1 MDDGM
6 TDYRFI
12 PPFLLVLYFIAT
24 IAMQYNTTSSW
35 SEALMGFPVIAI
47 GIFCSFLIK
56 KLTKKEQPT
65 KRDIFRK
72 DLHTIIIS
80 FIIGSLLLIIL
91 NYDNSDM
98 KAWWGLWL
106 YFMLFFGL
114 IFSFIYSLIKTTL
127 KITSHAYT
135 IIYSYLIIGM
145 YILLQFLPMRINFL
159 SLGDIEPFYLLT
171 VILIFTHLGSCLLL
185 KRFHSQKIK

>member
-1 MDDGM
+1 MI
-6 TDYRFI
+6 YNRFI
-12 PPFLLVLYFIAT
+12 PFVLLTLYVIAAT
-24 IAMQYNTTSSW
+24 AMQYHTTTSW
-35 SEALMGFPVIAI
+35 SEGLIGLPVIGI
-47 GIFCSFLIK
+47 GILFTFLAK
-56 KLTKKEQPT
+56 KLTKNERQS
-65 KRDIFRK
+65 KRDVFRQ
-72 DLHTIIIS
+72 DLYAIIIA

-106 YFMLFFGL
+106 YFMMFFGL
-114 IFSFIYSLIKTTL
+114 IFSFIYALIKTTL

-135 IIYSYLIIGM
+135 VIYSYLIIGM
-145 YILLQFLPMRINFL
+145 FILLQFLPMRINVL
-159 SLGDIEPFYLLT
+159 SLGNIELFYLLT

>member
-1 MDDGM
+1 MI
-6 TDYRFI
+6 YSRFI
-12 PPFLLVLYFIAT
+12 PFVLLILYFIAAT
-24 IAMQYNTTSSW
+24 AMQYHTTTSW
-35 SEALMGFPVIAI
+35 PEALMALPVIGY
-47 GIFCSFLIK
+47 GIFCSCLIK
-56 KLTKKEQPT
+56 KIFNQGHLIKH
-65 KRDIFRK
+65 DIFRK
-72 DLHTIIIS
+72 DLYAIVIS

-91 NYDNSDM
+91 NYNNSDM

-114 IFSFIYSLIKTTL
+114 IFSVIYALIKTTL

-145 YILLQFLPMRINFL
+145 YILLQFLPMRINVL
-159 SLGDIEPFYLLT
+159 SLGEIEPFYLLT

>member
-1 MDDGM
+1 MI
-6 TDYRFI
+6 YNRFI
-12 PPFLLVLYFIAT
+12 PFVLLILYVIAT
-24 IAMQYNTTSSW
+24 TAMQYHTITSW
-35 SEALMGFPVIAI
+35 SEAFIGLPVIGI
-47 GIFCSFLIK
+47 GILFSFLTN
-56 KLTKKEQPT
+56 KLTKNESQT
-65 KRDIFRK
+65 KRDTFRQ
-72 DLHTIIIS
+72 DLYTIIIA
-80 FIIGSLLLIIL
+80 FIIGCLLLIIL

-114 IFSFIYSLIKTTL
+114 IFSFIYALIKTTL

-145 YILLQFLPMRINFL
+145 YILLQFLPMRINVL